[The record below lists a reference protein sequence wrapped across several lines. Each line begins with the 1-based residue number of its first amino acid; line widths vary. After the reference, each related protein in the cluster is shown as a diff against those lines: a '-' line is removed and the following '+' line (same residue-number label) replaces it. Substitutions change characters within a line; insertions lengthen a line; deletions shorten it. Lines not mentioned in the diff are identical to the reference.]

1 MESPGGTARRG
12 RPRDPD
18 MESRVYD
25 AVVDV
30 YWRTGW
36 AGFTIDAVAKSGG
49 VGRAAIYRRW
59 PTKEAL
65 LTGALETVLPL
76 VDPIDTGTLTGDLTE
91 LARQLLRGY
100 RDSSGLIAVRVALDA
115 CVYPDLLE
123 ALTATISTSR
133 FVATRDIVRRA
144 VSRGELPEHVRTTLL
159 LEMLTGA
166 VLSRV
171 LFAHDATE
179 APSAA
184 TADDAYIDGLV
195 DAVLASVRR

>member
-1 MESPGGTARRG
+1 METSGESVRRG
-12 RPRDPD
+12 RPRDPS
-18 MESRVYD
+18 MESRVYG

-36 AGFTIDAVAKSGG
+36 AGFTIDAVAKTGG

-59 PTKEAL
+59 PTKEDL
-65 LTGALETVLPL
+65 LTGALEAVLPL
-76 VDPIDTGTLTGDLTE
+76 VDPIDTGSLTTDLAE
-91 LARQLLRGY
+91 LARQLLTGY

-115 CVYPDLLE
+115 RVYPDLLE

-133 FVATRDIVRRA
+133 FTAAREIVRRA
-144 VSRGELPEHVRTTLL
+144 VARGELPESTRTTLL

-171 LFAHDATE
+171 LFAHDASIPTD
-179 APSAA
+179 
-184 TADDAYIDGLV
+184 DDAYVDDLV
-195 DAVLASVRR
+195 AAVLTSVQR

>member
-1 MESPGGTARRG
+1 L
-12 RPRDPD
+12 
-18 MESRVYD
+18 
-25 AVVDV
+25 
-30 YWRTGW
+30 
-36 AGFTIDAVAKSGG
+36 

-115 CVYPDLLE
+115 RVYPDLLE